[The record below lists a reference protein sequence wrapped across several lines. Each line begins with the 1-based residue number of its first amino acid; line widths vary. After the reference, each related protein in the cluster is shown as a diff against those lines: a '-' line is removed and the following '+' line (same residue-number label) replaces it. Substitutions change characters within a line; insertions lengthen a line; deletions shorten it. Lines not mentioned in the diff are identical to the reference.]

1 MERPVPFISRVR
13 LKNYKSIAECDVRLG
28 PLTILVG
35 PNGSGKSNFLQA
47 LSLLG
52 RALSTTPY
60 EAIDELGGLG
70 EIVRRAPEPSESFSI
85 DVEAM
90 VPSNAG
96 REHWVPAKY
105 GFEIGS
111 ASRRGL
117 RSFEVLRES
126 CEIRL
131 GGGVWQFSVHRGVV
145 HEEGRVPSA
154 SDIEPDRLYLPLA
167 ASQAAYS
174 LYLGLASMRFY
185 NFALDALREPA
196 RPSEGALL
204 DYHGEHLGDVLSALA
219 AVQPDLKHRV
229 DAYLNT
235 VAPGIES
242 ADSYSVGGYMTVVF
256 RAVAG
261 NEEIEFGPAA
271 VSDGTIRAAAVLA
284 ALFQLAVVDGR
295 IPLIGIEE
303 PEIALH
309 PAAAGVL
316 FDALTEA
323 SERVQLVVTSQSP
336 DLLDRDDLDVS
347 AVRAVSMEDGVTFIG
362 EVDQA
367 SRRIVRDKLY
377 TLGELMRG
385 NQLSPEPAQRAQEA
399 DA

>member
-1 MERPVPFISRVR
+1 MERPVPFITRVR

-60 EAIDELGGLG
+60 EAITELGGLG

-90 VPSNAG
+90 IPSNAG

-117 RSFEVLRES
+117 RPFEVIRES
-126 CEIRL
+126 CEMRL
-131 GGGVWQFSVHRGVV
+131 GGRVWKFSVNRGAVQ
-145 HEEGRVPSA
+145 EEGRVPPA

-174 LYLGLASMRFY
+174 LSLGLAGMRFY
-185 NFALDALREPA
+185 NFALDTLREPPP
-196 RPSEGALL
+196 PSEGAIL
-204 DYHGEHLGDVLSALA
+204 DHRGEHLADVLAALSA
-219 AVQPDLKHRV
+219 VDPRLKQRI
-229 DAYLNT
+229 DAYLNAI
-235 VAPGIES
+235 APGIEGI
-242 ADSYSVGGYMTVVF
+242 DSFSVGGYVTVAF
-256 RAVAG
+256 RAGVG
-261 NEEIEFGPAA
+261 SGDGEIEFAPTAI
-271 VSDGTIRAAAVLA
+271 SDGTIRAAAVLA
-284 ALFQLAVVDGR
+284 ALFQLAAVDGR
-295 IPLIGIEE
+295 IPLIGVEE

-323 SERVQLVVTSQSP
+323 SERVQVVVTIQSP

-347 AVRAVSMEDGVTFIG
+347 AVRAVSMEDGVTVIG

-367 SRRIVRDKLY
+367 SRQIVRDKLY

-385 NQLSPEPAQRAQEA
+385 NQLSPEPRRSCRA
-399 DA
+399 